1 MSQSEHGETLDLAA
15 DLIRRCGD
23 RGLTLGA
30 AESLTGGLLAGALV
44 SVPGAS
50 AVVRGGIVAYA
61 PDVKVSLLG
70 VPDVLLEQHGT
81 VSGDCAEAMARGA
94 RESLTCD
101 LAIATTGV
109 AGPDPSEGHPP
120 GTVYLAV
127 RGRAREGA
135 RNGEEERGDAAL
147 TLYGSRAEIR
157 EQAVREALALA
168 LQTVTTAPPSTAGG
182 VRKVP

>member
-1 MSQSEHGETLDLAA
+1 MSQSEHRETLDLAA
-15 DLIRRCGD
+15 DLIRCCGD
-23 RGLTLGA
+23 RGLTLGV
-30 AESLTGGLLAGALV
+30 AESLTGGLLADALV

-61 PDVKVSLLG
+61 PEVKVSLLG
-70 VPDVLLEQHGT
+70 VPDEVLEQHGT
-81 VSGDCAEAMARGA
+81 VSGACAEAMARGA
-94 RESLTCD
+94 REALACD

-120 GTVYLAV
+120 GIVHLAV
-127 RGRAREGA
+127 RGREGD

-157 EQAVREALALA
+157 QLAVREALALA
-168 LQTVTTAPPSTAGG
+168 LQMVTTAPPSTAGG